1 MSNNKKGENDKSG
14 KNIIN
19 SDLEKQNENWRE
31 RLKTKKRNNTR
42 FTIKPSN
49 DGIRKRFQTLRKRRI
64 IW

>member
-31 RLKTKKRNNTR
+31 RLKTKKE
-42 FTIKPSN
+42 
-49 DGIRKRFQTLRKRRI
+49 I
-64 IW
+64 ILDLL